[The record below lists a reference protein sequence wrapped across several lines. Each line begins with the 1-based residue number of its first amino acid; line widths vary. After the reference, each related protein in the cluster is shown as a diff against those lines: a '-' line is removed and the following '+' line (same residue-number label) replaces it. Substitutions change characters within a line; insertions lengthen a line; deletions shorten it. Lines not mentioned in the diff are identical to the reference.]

1 MHPSIGAQKADLTM
15 AGCAIIEGLCSFWP
29 IEEITVA
36 DRGIREGILLDMM
49 HSNKSKNFYNKKK
62 KFHPPFRRR
71 SARPENGNPSKT
83 KQE

>member
-1 MHPSIGAQKADLTM
+1 M

-49 HSNKSKNFYNKKK
+49 HSNKSKNFYSKKK

-71 SARPENGNPSKT
+71 STRPENGNPSKT

>member
-1 MHPSIGAQKADLTM
+1 MTM

-49 HSNKSKNFYNKKK
+49 HSNKSKNFTTKRKS
-62 KFHPPFRRR
+62 FIRR
-71 SARPENGNPSKT
+71 SGAAVPAPKT
-83 KQE
+83 EIRLKPNRNEDHDQKCFCRH